1 MVYNI
6 FALSRAIRT
15 YALNNAPCQTHL
27 VDELV
32 MRNGTRYIRPLN
44 LLLSVLIACF
54 GPAIE
59 VTRVSQGR
67 FYRYFVT

>member
-1 MVYNI
+1 
-6 FALSRAIRT
+6 
-15 YALNNAPCQTHL
+15 

-44 LLLSVLIACF
+44 LLQSVLIACF

-59 VTRVSQGR
+59 VTHVSQGR